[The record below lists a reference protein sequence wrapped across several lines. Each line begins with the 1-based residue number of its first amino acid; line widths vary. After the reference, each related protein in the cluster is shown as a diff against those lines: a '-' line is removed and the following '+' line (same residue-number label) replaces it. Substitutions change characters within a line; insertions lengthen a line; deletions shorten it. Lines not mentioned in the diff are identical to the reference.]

1 MNYKQ
6 TLDYLYEQLP
16 MFHRIGAAAY
26 KADLSNT
33 IKLMELLNHPHHNYK
48 TIHIAGTNG
57 KGSSSHMLAS
67 VLQHAGYKVGLYTS
81 PHLKDFRER
90 IRVNGKM
97 ISKKY
102 VSRFVDS
109 YKADCDKIQL
119 SFFEWTVGLAF
130 DYFRF
135 QKVDVAIIETGL
147 GGRLDSTNVI
157 TPLLSIITNIGFD
170 HMNLLGNTLPKI
182 ATEKAGVIKNHVPI
196 VIGESSTK
204 TDNVFI
210 KKAKAEKSKIFYAAN
225 EYKAVVKKNFK
236 TADAFLTLDIIKNG
250 VTEYKKLKL
259 DLTGSYQ
266 LKNVVTI
273 IMSIELLQKHFSIS
287 KKAIYS
293 GLKSVKATTG
303 LMGRWQVLKR
313 KPLVICD
320 TGHNE
325 DGIIEVLKNI
335 NLTKYNILHF
345 VLGMVNDK
353 DIVTILKLLPKNAT
367 YYFCKANIPRGLDAQ
382 LLKDAAAKQGLH
394 GEKFKSV
401 SLALK
406 SAVKQAAMNDL
417 VFVGGSTFTVAE
429 VV

>member
-6 TLDYLYEQLP
+6 TIEYLYKQLP

-26 KADLSNT
+26 KADLTNT
-33 IKLMELLNHPHHNYK
+33 HKLMELLNAPHHTFK

-97 ISKKY
+97 ISKKQ
-102 VSRFVDS
+102 VTDFVVN
-109 YKADCDKIQL
+109 YKTECDNIQL

-130 DYFRF
+130 DYFRT

-157 TPLLSIITNIGFD
+157 IPLLSVITNIGFD
-170 HMNLLGNTLPKI
+170 HMSLLGNTLPKI
-182 ATEKAGVIKNHVPI
+182 ASEKAGIIKNKVPVI
-196 VIGESSTK
+196 IGESSLK
-204 TDNVFI
+204 TDAVFI
-210 KKAKAEKSKIFYAAN
+210 KKGIKEMTEIYFASDEYHAIVKEK
-225 EYKAVVKKNFK
+225 FK
-236 TADAFLTLDIIKNG
+236 TEDAFLTIDITKDDVIK
-250 VTEYKKLKL
+250 YKNLKL

-273 IMSIELLQKHFSIS
+273 IKSIELLQQHFIIS
-287 KKAIYS
+287 KKAIYD

-303 LMGRWQVLKR
+303 LMGRWQILQR
-313 KPLVICD
+313 EPLVICD

-325 DGIIEVLKNI
+325 DGINEVLKNI
-335 NLTKYNILHF
+335 GLTHYQNLHF

-353 DIVTILKLLPKNAT
+353 DIETILKLLPQEAT

-382 LLKDAAAKQGLH
+382 LLSEQAARQKLFG
-394 GEKFKSV
+394 KSYL
-401 SLALK
+401 S
-406 SAVKQAAMNDL
+406 VKQAMKAAIKGASKNDL
-417 VFVGGSTFTVAE
+417 VFIGGSTFTVAE